1 MCTQTHEHTGH
12 THGDVHI
19 DIDTHCTHRDTQTH
33 RHTCA
38 YTDTQKHMCM
48 HTGTHIDT
56 HHIDTHMHTHRPS
69 GGAYLVEGSE
79 SAAMPVNSISMAS
92 VQHHPPG
99 HTVAPS
105 LILGGGHGSS
115 SSPSP
120 AQKDHHPRDPCPPPS
135 MDPKS
140 NPSLTFSSPGP
151 VPLSL
156 GDALGLA
163 GRGLG
168 SSREHGERGGTSP
181 TWARPPPSEGGISWQ
196 VTRWESR
203 AEWGGR
209 GPRCEGPTR
218 QTRAETQ
225 PLLGIGPCSPGD
237 GAGAGAQAVGA
248 VTAVGPGTPGG
259 GAWRVLQGPP
269 RRAGGLCWAK

>member
-1 MCTQTHEHTGH
+1 
-12 THGDVHI
+12 
-19 DIDTHCTHRDTQTH
+19 
-33 RHTCA
+33 
-38 YTDTQKHMCM
+38 
-48 HTGTHIDT
+48 
-56 HHIDTHMHTHRPS
+56 MHTHRPS

-79 SAAMPVNSISMAS
+79 SAAMPVNSIPMAS
-92 VQHHPPG
+92 VQPHPPG

-120 AQKDHHPRDPCPPPS
+120 AQKDHNPHDPCPPPS

-140 NPSLTFSSPGP
+140 DPSLTFSSPGP

-168 SSREHGERGGTSP
+168 SSREHGERAGTSP
-181 TWARPPPSEGGISWQ
+181 TWARLPPSEGGISWQ

-209 GPRCEGPTR
+209 GPWCEGTTC

-225 PLLGIGPCSPGD
+225 PLLGSGPCSPGN
-237 GAGAGAQAVGA
+237 GAGARAQGVGDCDGS
-248 VTAVGPGTPGG
+248 GPGAPPGRCM
-259 GAWRVLQGPP
+259 ADAARAPP